1 MKNREI
7 LQKIVRHID
16 KIQQYCQGKD
26 YQSFCEDTQLVEAC
40 VFNLSQMGEL
50 INRLDD
56 AFTEQYAE
64 IPWHQIR
71 GLRNRIIHDYDG
83 VNLKLVWE
91 IIETDLEKL
100 RGQLLSI

>member
-7 LQKIVRHID
+7 LQKIVKHID

-56 AFTEQYAE
+56 AFIEQYAE

-91 IIETDLEKL
+91 IIEIDLE
-100 RGQLLSI
+100 

>member
-1 MKNREI
+1 
-7 LQKIVRHID
+7 
-16 KIQQYCQGKD
+16 
-26 YQSFCEDTQLVEAC
+26 
-40 VFNLSQMGEL
+40 MGEL

-91 IIETDLEKL
+91 IIEIDLEEL
-100 RGQLLSI
+100 REQLLSI